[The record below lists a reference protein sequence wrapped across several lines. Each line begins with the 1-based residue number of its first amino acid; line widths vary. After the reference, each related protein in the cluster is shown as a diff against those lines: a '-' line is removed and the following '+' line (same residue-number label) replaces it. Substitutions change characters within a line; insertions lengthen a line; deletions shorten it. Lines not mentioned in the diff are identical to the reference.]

1 MASEI
6 VDPLQFDVKKAIKCA
21 IKRVT
26 ECALNVLYK
35 IMCCIVEKIV
45 TGEAWEGLN

>member
-1 MASEI
+1 M
-6 VDPLQFDVKKAIKCA
+6 DPLRSDVKEAFKCA

-45 TGEAWEGLN
+45 TGKA